1 LNRRADYGRKTEIS
15 TRVAGLEPGEGV
27 IRKPIAAKTAVI
39 FDRYPLVV
47 RAIEAHVRRTGL
59 EIVGRSSTPE
69 RALAVLAEQE
79 PDLFI
84 AGLSTPPGS
93 IDGVE
98 LLRAALDLH
107 SGMKVIAF
115 ADTPS
120 DRRVEEVF
128 AAGAS
133 AFLGRSARRDDMA
146 FAIRQTYEPSIH
158 LAAVRSEP
166 EQSPEAPI
174 LTERES
180 EVLSLVAEGYSNRE
194 LSKMLGIAHQTVK
207 YHLSNLFQKLEVDN
221 RTQAA
226 RQAQLLNLLPEVPR
240 RVPVRTGRTQR
251 PLAPHSRAS
260 S

>member
-1 LNRRADYGRKTEIS
+1 
-15 TRVAGLEPGEGV
+15 VEPGEGV
-27 IRKPIAAKTAVI
+27 IRKPIEAKTAAV

-59 EIVGRSSTPE
+59 EIVGRASTPE
-69 RALAVLAEQE
+69 RALAILAEHE

-84 AGLSTPPGS
+84 AGLSTAPES

-98 LLRAALDLH
+98 LLRAARDVH
-107 SGMKVIAF
+107 PGVKVIAF
-115 ADTPS
+115 ADTPN

-146 FAIRQTYEPSIH
+146 FAIRQSYEPSIH
-158 LAAVRSEP
+158 LAAIRSEP
-166 EQSPEAPI
+166 EPSPEAPI

-180 EVLSLVAEGYSNRE
+180 EVLSLVAEGYSNPE
-194 LSKMLGIAHQTVK
+194 LSRMLGIAHQTVK
-207 YHLSNLFQKLEVDN
+207 YHLANLFRKLNVDN

-226 RQAQLLNLLPEVPR
+226 RRAQLLNLLPSEPR
-240 RVPVRTGRTQR
+240 SESGQR
-251 PLAPHSRAS
+251 LDPAARAR
-260 S
+260 